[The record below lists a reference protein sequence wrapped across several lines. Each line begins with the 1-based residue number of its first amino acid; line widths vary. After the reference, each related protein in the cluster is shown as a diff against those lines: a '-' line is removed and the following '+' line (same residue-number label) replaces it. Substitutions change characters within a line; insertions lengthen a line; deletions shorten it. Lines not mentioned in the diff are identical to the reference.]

1 MIKNYLILAF
11 LIALNINTLFS
22 QSFEIPGEVL
32 VNGEFEKGFF
42 SNVLNEYTNELSFQ
56 FTNSKNIINLNEVE
70 NVVFKVAS
78 NNLTYKTLKSY
89 VIIKPYIMII
99 DGKASFFSDI
109 TSKHFFV
116 QNTSKDSKLIK
127 LADFRKTKNNA
138 RNLGLL
144 SVIYEDCIEVRS
156 QLRKQ
161 SITKTVVI
169 KLTNDYNSCV
179 SYTNGYEL
187 TSQQKTNQTYETRK
201 TIYSLDIGGGLSFKD
216 YESVING
223 FEDSSATSD
232 NNNNN
237 NNNNNGYNVFVSLN
251 VSPSYFKSLY
261 GKLYFDVALS
271 YNTTPSFETQFYDV
285 SRNSISLNVSP
296 TFYFRDQKRTKP
308 FVRVNFGLD
317 YSSYDLKSNRSG
329 IFGDLAGTRS
339 NLFIGFEAGVQIFNT
354 FELAILIQPS
364 VKENYPVSINAL
376 RLDVDTRTIALK
388 ASYIINFS
396 KSD

>member
-261 GKLYFDVALS
+261 GKL
-271 YNTTPSFETQFYDV
+271 
-285 SRNSISLNVSP
+285 
-296 TFYFRDQKRTKP
+296 
-308 FVRVNFGLD
+308 
-317 YSSYDLKSNRSG
+317 
-329 IFGDLAGTRS
+329 
-339 NLFIGFEAGVQIFNT
+339 
-354 FELAILIQPS
+354 
-364 VKENYPVSINAL
+364 
-376 RLDVDTRTIALK
+376 
-388 ASYIINFS
+388 
-396 KSD
+396 